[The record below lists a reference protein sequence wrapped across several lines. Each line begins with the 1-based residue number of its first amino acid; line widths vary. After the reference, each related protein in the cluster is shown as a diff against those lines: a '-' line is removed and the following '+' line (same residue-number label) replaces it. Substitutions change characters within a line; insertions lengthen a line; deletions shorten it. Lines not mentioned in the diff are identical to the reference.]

1 MDNFH
6 IETAQNVTIKQNVAQ
21 LSTRIGSFLIDM
33 LIIAGYYTI
42 IILVLNAL
50 GFSLDESLY
59 VYYALLSLP
68 VFFYSLLF
76 ETLMNG
82 QTPGKYFNKIRVT
95 KLDGSKPTF
104 GSYLIRWMLRLIDI
118 SLASGSVALLTI
130 LLNGKGQRLGDL
142 AAGTTVIS
150 EKKNITIHDTL
161 LVDIPEEYKPTFSQ
175 VTLLNDND
183 IQTIK
188 ELYLKAKRKGNHKTI
203 LKLHLKIIALTG
215 ITTDMQ
221 PINFIDVVIKDYNYF
236 TQQT

>member
-104 GSYLIRWMLRLIDI
+104 WQLFN
-118 SLASGSVALLTI
+118 SL
-130 LLNGKGQRLGDL
+130 D
-142 AAGTTVIS
+142 
-150 EKKNITIHDTL
+150 
-161 LVDIPEEYKPTFSQ
+161 
-175 VTLLNDND
+175 VTLNR
-183 IQTIK
+183 
-188 ELYLKAKRKGNHKTI
+188 Y
-203 LKLHLKIIALTG
+203 
-215 ITTDMQ
+215 
-221 PINFIDVVIKDYNYF
+221 
-236 TQQT
+236 